1 MQRFNQPHPPFLS
14 FFYFCFSFVLPAPCH
29 FCRNVFR
36 FLLSLPDISDRDSPI
51 ETPAFWGIRSL
62 ILTTPIRTFPVS
74 SGDSGK
80 NHIPQKG
87 LQQKHSAIRQ
97 SPFHRYL
104 LSLDKHLLQQQ
115 SPIQKRS
122 TAECSVK
129 RKRTPEIPG
138 SLCSFLLPFCQYK

>member
-115 SPIQKRS
+115 SPIQKRN
-122 TAECSVK
+122 TAACSVQ